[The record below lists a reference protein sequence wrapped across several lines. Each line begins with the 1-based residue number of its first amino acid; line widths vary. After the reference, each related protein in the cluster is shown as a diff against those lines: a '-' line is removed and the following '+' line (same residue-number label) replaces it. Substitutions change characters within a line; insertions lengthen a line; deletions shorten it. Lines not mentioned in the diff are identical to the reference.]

1 MTNYRDLTEQGAAA
15 AFEEFMAER
24 GPALDRL
31 RDRMAADGVYPS
43 ELLDGSV
50 GSLVPLW
57 RWVLTHLTKRDDPG
71 ATDPAMVPREQWP
84 SWERYTWE
92 EEPVLSLESLLL
104 LDGVVSCLA
113 AVVTDRAPTARWEVA
128 HHKVKRY
135 EFNNHPVLVGDGG
148 IHNFLP
154 ALPLVEA
161 RATLL
166 GVRQSPDDR
175 ISSYA
180 EGLIEQL
187 SPVVEPVGSSTA
199 EPEPKFE
206 VEDIRTEPGGYD
218 VEIGLGEELA
228 HERSDDVDRL
238 LRELAAQDGVSR
250 VIREDRDLIL
260 VRAPGWSAERV
271 RAWLAAR
278 L

>member
-175 ISSYA
+175 ISTTPKVSSNSSVPSWNPWA
-180 EGLIEQL
+180 AQRPSLNRSSRSRTSG
-187 SPVVEPVGSSTA
+187 PNRVVTTS
-199 EPEPKFE
+199 
-206 VEDIRTEPGGYD
+206 
-218 VEIGLGEELA
+218 
-228 HERSDDVDRL
+228 RSDW
-238 LRELAAQDGVSR
+238 
-250 VIREDRDLIL
+250 
-260 VRAPGWSAERV
+260 VRSSPTNDPTTSTGCCANSPRRMGCPG
-271 RAWLAAR
+271 
-278 L
+278 